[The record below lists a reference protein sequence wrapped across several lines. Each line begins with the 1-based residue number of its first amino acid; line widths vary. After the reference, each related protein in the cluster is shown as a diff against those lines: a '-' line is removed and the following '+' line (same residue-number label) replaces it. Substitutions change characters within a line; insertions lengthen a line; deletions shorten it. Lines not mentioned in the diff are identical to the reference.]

1 MGANSLE
8 IIFRHDHTLVLD
20 QWEALYRRLSNEF
33 VEAKERKLRQRRERK
48 RPGYVRP
55 KKVRSRM
62 VRTSD
67 LSLDQRFFME
77 E

>member
-1 MGANSLE
+1 M
-8 IIFRHDHTLVLD
+8 VLD

-48 RPGYVRP
+48 RPGYARH

-62 VRTSD
+62 VRTGD
-67 LSLDQRFFME
+67 LTLDQRFIME